1 LIRDDRIL
9 CTACRELAPS
19 GRCRAA
25 ARRERI
31 DVAEDYAPAEVDL
44 PRRCVFYAPLDQAD
58 DLRSGR
64 ERFPT
69 LAAEYDAWCAERTR
83 VRRDT
88 AQRGVERAKAAL
100 RADTG

>member
-1 LIRDDRIL
+1 MIADDRTL
-9 CTACRELAPS
+9 CAACRELASS

-44 PRRCVFYAPLDQAD
+44 PRRCVFYASLEHAEVQ
-58 DLRSGR
+58 RSGR
-64 ERFPT
+64 ERFPV
-69 LAAEYDAWCAERTR
+69 LAAEYDAWCVERTR
-83 VRRDT
+83 VRRET

-100 RADTG
+100 GNSS